1 MTLQTIDITYLY
13 LAFMMI
19 KVFAGV
25 IAGCSLALAI
35 WGILWVALTMART
48 ALWGPQGD

>member
-1 MTLQTIDITYLY
+1 MTFPVVDITHLY
-13 LAFMMI
+13 LAYLTV

-25 IAGCSLALAI
+25 IAGCALALAG

-48 ALWGPQGD
+48 ALLGPPGN